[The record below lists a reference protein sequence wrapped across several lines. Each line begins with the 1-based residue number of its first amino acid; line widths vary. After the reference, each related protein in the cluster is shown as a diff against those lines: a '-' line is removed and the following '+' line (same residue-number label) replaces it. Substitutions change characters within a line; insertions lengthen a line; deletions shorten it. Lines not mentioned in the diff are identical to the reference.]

1 MSKLFRPDGEIV
13 SDALDFEVEGV
24 LSNTVEI
31 SMDKQQAWAGE
42 YLENCLVEYVA
53 TIISAIEKVY
63 FLYSFFD
70 DVNDISI
77 DQFLHVK

>member
-31 SMDKQQAWAGE
+31 SMDKQQAWAGKK
-42 YLENCLVEYVA
+42 CSVEYFA
-53 TIISAIEKVY
+53 TNILATEKVY
-63 FLYSFFD
+63 FF
-70 DVNDISI
+70 I
-77 DQFLHVK
+77 